1 MTTKTDDQEM
11 TRNVCRRQIDSLAR
25 LELMIVEANYN
36 GPDAD
41 AVQTFID
48 EEGLPDDEIFSGY
61 DLLSFWLDT
70 NVLEITVNERRPLIL
85 NDDDERRPVSVELLL
100 GFGGPNV
107 VLTVPVNSESC
118 RAFLAVTWWGD
129 RATAEIDM
137 PELHTHLEEWV
148 NC

>member
-61 DLLSFWLDT
+61 DLLSFWLDVPMVPT
-70 NVLEITVNERRPLIL
+70 TRH
-85 NDDDERRPVSVELLL
+85 
-100 GFGGPNV
+100 GPFFRT
-107 VLTVPVNSESC
+107 LSQPHNSP
-118 RAFLAVTWWGD
+118 APT
-129 RATAEIDM
+129 
-137 PELHTHLEEWV
+137 P
-148 NC
+148 